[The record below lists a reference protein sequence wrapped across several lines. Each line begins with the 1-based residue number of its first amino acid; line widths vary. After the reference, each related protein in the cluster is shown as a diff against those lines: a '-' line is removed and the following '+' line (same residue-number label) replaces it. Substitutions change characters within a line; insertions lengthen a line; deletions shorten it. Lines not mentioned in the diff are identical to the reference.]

1 MAWMNYHHLLYFWTI
16 VREGG
21 VSRAAEK
28 LRLAQPTISAQI
40 RTLERALGAQLF
52 AKKGRGLTLTEEG
65 RMVFRYAD
73 EIFTIGRELQATL
86 EGRPPG
92 RAPVLTVGVANAVPK
107 LIVYRLLRPAIE
119 QPDAVRLE
127 CREDNAEQL
136 LTALATFSLDVVIA
150 SAPSPAHLP
159 IRVFNHLLGES
170 AVAFFAPGALARRL
184 QRGFPDSLAGA
195 PMMLPTTNNPL
206 RRALDDWFE
215 EAAITPRIV
224 GEFEDSALMNVFGQA
239 AGCVFPAPSAIEQDV
254 CRFHGVRVVGR
265 ADTVRERYYVISA
278 ERRLKHPAVLAITS
292 AARDQLFR

>member
-1 MAWMNYHHLLYFWTI
+1 MAWMNYHHLLYFWTV
-16 VREGG
+16 VREEG
-21 VSRAAEK
+21 VSRAAAK
-28 LRLAQPTISAQI
+28 LRLAQPTISAQV
-40 RTLERALGAQLF
+40 RALERALGVRLF
-52 AKKGRGLTLTEEG
+52 VKKGRALALTEEG

-119 QPDAVRLE
+119 QPEAVRLE

-136 LTALATFSLDVVIA
+136 LTALATYSLDAVIA
-150 SAPSPAHLP
+150 SAPAPAHLP
-159 IRVFNHLLGES
+159 IRVFSHLLGES
-170 AVAFFAPGALARRL
+170 AIAFFAPGPLAARL
-184 QRGFPDSLAGA
+184 RRGFPGSLANA
-195 PMMLPTTNNPL
+195 PMVLPTTNNPL

-215 EAAITPRIV
+215 SAGVAPRIV

-239 AGCVFPAPSAIEQDV
+239 AACVFPAPAAIEQDV

-265 ADTVRERYYVISA
+265 AETVRERYYVISA

>member
-1 MAWMNYHHLLYFWTI
+1 MAWMNYHHLLYFWTV

-28 LRLAQPTISAQI
+28 LRLAQPTISSQI
-40 RTLERALGAQLF
+40 RALERALGARLF
-52 AKKGRGLTLTEEG
+52 ARKGRGLTLTEEG
-65 RMVFRYAD
+65 RVVFRYAE

-170 AVAFFAPGALARRL
+170 AVAFFAPSDLARRL
-184 QRGFPDSLAGA
+184 KRGFPASLAGA

-265 ADTVRERYYVISA
+265 ADTVRERYYVISV